1 MSTIDEIIH
10 TKLEFDSALKKCQ
23 SLINLQRMLIL
34 RENGIKS
41 QNLLE
46 KYFLNDDFTN
56 KQNNEVINNKI
67 KDIFNINNYE
77 KNIKSEAWQKDMSKM
92 FLGLN
97 DENKGKIEN
106 AFFEYNYNNRNK
118 KKEGLLFIR
127 NFFGQ
132 MKNIKKGKKF
142 IFNTKKDKQEHDN
155 KNKSKKYV
163 RETKFNKKENEK
175 EINNIVNKIIRKYS
189 PRKKYLTINL
199 NSDYKAFNTL
209 TEMNNK
215 SKNSRNY
222 IHNSASNYNNNIQKK
237 NLFQSTNIKS
247 LKNINTNPQKKL
259 ELNTINN
266 YTNIKPN
273 NSQKNIF
280 PKIIHNKYNDNK
292 SLYIYKGFSEK
303 LKEVYEGK
311 IKYKYM
317 TLNTESKKVKKD
329 MEMPE
334 LLEHRN
340 VKLFKKNKIT
350 FLSPLHFAKIVQMKE
365 IRNKLITEGILDKDV
380 FKIYNKNI

>member
-1 MSTIDEIIH
+1 M
-10 TKLEFDSALKKCQ
+10 
-23 SLINLQRMLIL
+23 
-34 RENGIKS
+34 
-41 QNLLE
+41 
-46 KYFLNDDFTN
+46 
-56 KQNNEVINNKI
+56 
-67 KDIFNINNYE
+67 
-77 KNIKSEAWQKDMSKM
+77 
-92 FLGLN
+92 
-97 DENKGKIEN
+97 
-106 AFFEYNYNNRNK
+106 
-118 KKEGLLFIR
+118 
-127 NFFGQ
+127 
-132 MKNIKKGKKF
+132 
-142 IFNTKKDKQEHDN
+142 
-155 KNKSKKYV
+155 
-163 RETKFNKKENEK
+163 
-175 EINNIVNKIIRKYS
+175 
-189 PRKKYLTINL
+189 
-199 NSDYKAFNTL
+199 
-209 TEMNNK
+209 MNNK

-222 IHNSASNYNNNIQKK
+222 IQKN

-280 PKIIHNKYNDNK
+280 PKIIHNKYNDNRG
-292 SLYIYKGFSEK
+292 LYIYKGFSEK